1 MRHERQGAVVFG
13 ADRGQSEVLG
23 EVLLVGVA
31 VVVAAVLSLGALG
44 FGEDVRDPA
53 PVVAESSGDLR
64 AFDGGTDNQRVRIY
78 HEAGDPVRSEN
89 VEIAV
94 DARAACGKAGRIVDL
109 PTKTLSPENLRGDT
123 VMFDQSGDGFEGAL
137 ETEQFTAGDRI
148 EFRLKKE
155 DGNGCVLDPGD
166 RITVR
171 VVHTPSGAV
180 LIEERL
186 TATGE

>member
-1 MRHERQGAVVFG
+1 VSGAE
-13 ADRGQSEVLG
+13 RGQSEVLG

-31 VVVAAVLSLGALG
+31 IVVAAVLSLGALG
-44 FGEDVRDPA
+44 FGEEVDDPA
-53 PVVAESSGDLR
+53 PTIAESSGELR
-64 AFDGGTDNQRVRIY
+64 AFQDGSDEQRVRIY

-94 DARAACGKAGRIVDL
+94 DASDACGKRGRIVDL
-109 PTKTLSPENLRGDT
+109 PTKILTAENLRGDA
-123 VMFDQSGDGFEGAL
+123 VMFDQSGAGFEGAL
-137 ETEQFTAGDRI
+137 ETERFTAGDRI
-148 EFRLKKE
+148 DFRLKKAE
-155 DGNGCVLDPGD
+155 GDGCVLDPGD

-186 TATGE
+186 TAN